1 MTQYLTQDELKK
13 RLNNVPKAMQ
23 EDVLEAMT
31 KAAMNIE
38 GEAKKYCAPSTTIY
52 DRAPFITGAL
62 RRSISSHAKIQGKKI
77 VGIVG
82 AGVFYALFVHE
93 GTSKMA
99 ARPFLLD
106 AIKNKRPE
114 TIKLLSKGIEK
125 AMKRAEQ

>member
-1 MTQYLTQDELKK
+1 MTEYLTQDELKK

-23 EDVLEAMT
+23 QDVLEAME
-31 KAAMNIE
+31 KAALNIE

-52 DRAPFITGAL
+52 DRAPFITGAM
-62 RRSISSHAKIQGKKI
+62 RRSISSYAKIQGKKI
-77 VGIVG
+77 IGTVG
-82 AGVFYALFVHE
+82 AGVFYAIFVHE

-114 TIKLLSKGIEK
+114 TIKLLSQGIEK
-125 AMKRAEQ
+125 AMRRSAQ